1 MAKQNLMDKVVG
13 LCKRRGFV
21 FQSSEIYGGLS
32 STWDYGPMGIALK
45 NNIAAFWWREM
56 TQLHENIVGLDAAI
70 LMHPR
75 VWEASGHVAGF
86 VDPLV
91 DCRQCKTRFKGQDLV
106 RAWRQKKKLEA
117 LGGASIPEGAEGE
130 LERLKLIRWA
140 EALCPQC
147 GTAGSLTEPRLFN
160 LMLKTF
166 LGPVEEAA
174 AAVFLRPET
183 AQGIYVN
190 YQNVLNT
197 SRVKIPFG
205 IAQIGKAFRN
215 EITPGNFIFRTRE
228 FEQMEMQFFVKPGE
242 DAKWLEYWRD
252 ERFSYYLKLGI
263 KREKLR
269 LHRHTPQELAHYA
282 ADAYDVEYEFPFGW
296 QELEGV
302 HNRTD
307 FDLRR
312 HAEYSGKDLAY
323 FEEETRERFTPYI
336 VETSAGLNR
345 TLLVCLLDAYD
356 EDVQEG
362 EVRTVLRLSPAIAPI
377 KVGVFS
383 LVKKDNL
390 PDVADR
396 IAADL
401 RQVCT
406 VFTDHQGSI
415 GRRYR
420 RMDEIGTPWG
430 VTVDYQ
436 TLQDQTVTLRD
447 RDSLE
452 QIRVSTDA
460 LPDEIRRRLAR

>member
-1 MAKQNLMDKVVG
+1 MAQQNLMDKIVS
-13 LCKRRGFV
+13 LSKRRGFV

-32 STWDYGPMGIALK
+32 STWDYGPLGIALK
-45 NNIAAFWWREM
+45 NNIANFWWREM

-91 DCRQCKTRFKGQDLV
+91 DCKQCKARFKAQDLV
-106 RAWRQKKKLEA
+106 SNWRKKKKLA
-117 LGGASIPEGAEGE
+117 AMSEGE
-130 LERLKLIRWA
+130 IPKGREGDLEFLKLIRWVEGA
-140 EALCPQC
+140 CPSC
-147 GTAGSLTEPRLFN
+147 GTTGNLTTPRLFN
-160 LMLKTF
+160 LMLKTY

-174 AAVFLRPET
+174 AQVYLRPET

-197 SRVKIPFG
+197 ARVKIPFG

-242 DAKWLEYWRD
+242 DSTWLEQWRD
-252 ERFSYYLKLGI
+252 RRLAYYHKLGI
-263 KREKLR
+263 RPEKLR
-269 LHRHTPQELAHYA
+269 LHQHTKEELAHYA
-282 ADAYDVEYEFPFGW
+282 ADAYDIEYEFPFGW
-296 QELEGV
+296 QELEGI

-307 FDLRR
+307 FDLKR
-312 HAEYSGKDLAY
+312 HAEYSGKDLNY
-323 FEEETRERFTPYI
+323 FDEETRERYIPYI
-336 VETSAGLNR
+336 VETSSGLNR
-345 TLLVCLLDAYD
+345 TLLVCLLDAYA

-362 EVRTVLRLSPAIAPI
+362 EPRTVLRLSPSIAPI
-377 KVGVFS
+377 KVAVFS
-383 LVKKDNL
+383 LVKKDGL
-390 PDVADR
+390 PEIADR

-401 RQVCT
+401 RNVCT
-406 VFTDHQGSI
+406 IFADHQGSI

-430 VTVDYQ
+430 ITVDYD
-436 TLQDQTVTLRD
+436 TLKDQTVTLRD

-452 QIRVSTDA
+452 QIRLAADR
-460 LPDEIRRRLAR
+460 LPAFIREKLQS